1 MKVTVDKIIF
11 SRMTCGLKQIIF
23 KSVLLDERFEE
34 NNRLVKLGDED
45 RLVLFYFFLLM
56 HRINFELFIVHN
68 FKEILSSREPVSLL

>member
-1 MKVTVDKIIF
+1 
-11 SRMTCGLKQIIF
+11 MTCGLKQIIF

-45 RLVLFYFFLLM
+45 RLVLFYFCLLM
-56 HRINFELFIVHN
+56 YRINFELFIVHN